1 MGLVDSMYTGI
12 IDSLKYIRDFDQIF
26 RESEQNYVPIKKEKV
41 YVENDEK
48 QTHKSPDNDGNL
60 ESKRRR
66 SI

>member
-1 MGLVDSMYTGI
+1 M
-12 IDSLKYIRDFDQIF
+12 KYIRDFDQIF